1 MIIGV
6 DCDGVLTDMS
16 EYIFQYGE
24 KWFKRKPENPN
35 AFNPS
40 KIFNCSKI
48 QELIFGIR
56 YFFTY
61 CKTWPPRKYAAA
73 AVRKLMNDGH
83 EVYQITARK
92 FASHENFLGRY
103 SRNLYKKWL
112 REHGF
117 KFSGIFFCSDSRGPS
132 DKMKGVRSVS
142 ADVMIDDRP
151 DIALYL
157 AKRNV
162 KVLLFDNR
170 YNKGVRHKNIIRVY
184 DWKDAYRKLTA
195 LAKKI

>member
-1 MIIGV
+1 MIIGI

-16 EYIFQYGE
+16 TYILNFGE

-40 KIFNCSKI
+40 EIFNCSKL
-48 QELIFGIR
+48 QELIFSIR
-56 YFFTY
+56 FFVTY
-61 CKTWPPRKYAAA
+61 CKKCPPRKYAAA
-73 AVRKLMNDGH
+73 AIKKLMNDGH

-92 FASHENFLGRY
+92 FASRKNFLGRY
-103 SRNLYKKWL
+103 SRNLYKRWI
-112 REHGF
+112 REYGF
-117 KFSGIFFCSDSRGPS
+117 EFSGFFFCSDSRGPS
-132 DKMKGVRSVS
+132 DKMKGIKSVS

-151 DIALYL
+151 EIALYL

-162 KVLLFDNR
+162 KVLLFDTR

-184 DWKDAYRKLTA
+184 DWIDAYNKLTV
-195 LAKKI
+195 LSKKI

>member
-1 MIIGV
+1 MIIGI
-6 DCDGVLTDMS
+6 DCDGVLTDIS
-16 EYIFQYGE
+16 TYILHYGE

-40 KIFNCSKI
+40 EIFNCSK
-48 QELIFGIR
+48 LHDVLFWLR
-56 YFFTY
+56 YFFPY
-61 CKTWPPRKYAAA
+61 CKKCLPRKYAAA
-73 AVRKLMNDGH
+73 AVRKLINDGH

-92 FASHENFLGRY
+92 FASRENFLGRY
-103 SRNLYKKWL
+103 SRNLYKQWL
-112 REHGF
+112 RENGF
-117 KFSGIFFCSDSRGPS
+117 EFSGFFFCSDSKGPS
-132 DKMKGVRSVS
+132 DKMKGVRNVS

-151 DIALYL
+151 EIALYL

-184 DWKDAYRKLTA
+184 DWIDAYGKLTA
-195 LAKKI
+195 LSKKI